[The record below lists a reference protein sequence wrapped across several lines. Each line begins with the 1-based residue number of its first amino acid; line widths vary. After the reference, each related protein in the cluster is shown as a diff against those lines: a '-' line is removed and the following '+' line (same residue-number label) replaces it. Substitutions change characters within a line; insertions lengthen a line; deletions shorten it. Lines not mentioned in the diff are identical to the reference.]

1 MIKLELQMFGGRGA
15 SSGMSIAGRKYS
27 TEYKTLHQL
36 RNIKYIRYN
45 LSMASKNP
53 FETQASNRIY
63 AVVNFRDEI
72 KSIVFFDSKGMKSKE
87 YDIVGQ
93 AHRIDGELVLPHVHL
108 GYNHGENGTRKPTEE
123 EQAEID
129 TILKEWYNFKHRK

>member
-1 MIKLELQMFGGRGA
+1 
-15 SSGMSIAGRKYS
+15 
-27 TEYKTLHQL
+27 
-36 RNIKYIRYN
+36 
-45 LSMASKNP
+45 MASKNP

-93 AHRIDGELVLPHVHL
+93 AHRIDGELILPHVHL
-108 GYNHGENGTRKPTEE
+108 GYNHGENGTRKPTED